1 MFIHERSRVF
11 TVGGYDRVFPVGE
24 LWRVFSVWV
33 HGRERVLT
41 VSGREKV
48 FTVGACET
56 FRGTRVNR
64 SVQCGYVAGCSAH
77 QLLSPSSFPVIYT
90 PFVEYSCT
98 RKWA

>member
-1 MFIHERSRVF
+1 MVSIGCVYMMGYTWHSWTSLVFIHERSRVF

-48 FTVGACET
+48 FTVGGHET
-56 FRGTRVNR
+56 LGERGWTGVF
-64 SVQCGYVAGCSAH
+64 SVA
-77 QLLSPSSFPVIYT
+77 T
-90 PFVEYSCT
+90 
-98 RKWA
+98 